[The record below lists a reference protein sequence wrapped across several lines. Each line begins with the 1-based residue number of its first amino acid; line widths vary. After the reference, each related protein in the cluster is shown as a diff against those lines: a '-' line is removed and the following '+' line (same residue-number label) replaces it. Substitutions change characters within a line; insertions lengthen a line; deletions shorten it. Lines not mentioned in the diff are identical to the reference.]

1 MELEL
6 EKYTKI
12 HNLKNTFKIQRKL
25 KDNSTQ
31 VIEFVS
37 KEIAVELLDAL
48 KEAQR
53 VCINQYGKDWETDFK
68 FECDIINEAITNAEK

>member
-1 MELEL
+1 MN
-6 EKYTKI
+6 T
-12 HNLKNTFKIQRKL
+12 LKNTL
-25 KDNSTQ
+25 KTVSDNEGHYTFDPIFYSEKR
-31 VIEFVS
+31 EFVS